1 MTSVPLLDEKGASP
15 TFSPKL
21 PIPKVQFASTLDIEQ
36 LLLPFFEVI
45 NICLKLVFIISVA
58 DEIFG
63 VRYSCVA
70 GVNQLV
76 HFRRSR
82 GYNSRDSLVN
92 SDCLSHKGKNSL
104 LFNSRHVLVLSSR
117 RVLA

>member
-1 MTSVPLLDEKGASP
+1 MEPSKYLVRSRALRKRLCLKAGHNVSAAIASLWCN
-15 TFSPKL
+15 TFSSKL
-21 PIPKVQFASTLDIEQ
+21 PIPEVQFASALNIEQ

-58 DEIFG
+58 DEIFW

-76 HFRRSR
+76 HFRVLATGRSSR
-82 GYNSRDSLVN
+82 LYNSRD
-92 SDCLSHKGKNSL
+92 
-104 LFNSRHVLVLSSR
+104 
-117 RVLA
+117 